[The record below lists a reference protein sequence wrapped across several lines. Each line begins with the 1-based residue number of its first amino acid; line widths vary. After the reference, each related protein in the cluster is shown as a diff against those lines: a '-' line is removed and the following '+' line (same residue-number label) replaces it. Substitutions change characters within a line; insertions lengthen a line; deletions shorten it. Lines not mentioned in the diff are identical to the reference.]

1 MPPFSAWILPMGSQP
16 FIYNIPDSVY
26 VNGSGS
32 YDIQVQLNS
41 GTNYIVV
48 MSDAFGLAPGGVSE
62 VQQVAGSQSA
72 ACLNTASK
80 NQTASQFFWSVSGQ
94 ENQCH
99 TGFDFIWS
107 ATTVDEPYNY
117 TVLPLD
123 RGFYPFDVALPT
135 DHDYEFSSILN
146 LTAGTRFTIVMNNK
160 NGRGTGGVGG
170 IYQVS
175 NSSSLSCI
183 TATMETTGSWPV
195 GIATN
200 TLPPATILT
209 ASSNPY
215 APLSGGAMAGI
226 VVGAVVAVAAV
237 IGITYYCSSYL
248 AVGADGDQMSVSLSA
263 RDWDRW
269 MTG

>member
-1 MPPFSAWILPMGSQP
+1 MLHS
-16 FIYNIPDSVY
+16 
-26 VNGSGS
+26 
-32 YDIQVQLNS
+32 
-41 GTNYIVV
+41 
-48 MSDAFGLAPGGVSE
+48 
-62 VQQVAGSQSA
+62 
-72 ACLNTASK
+72 
-80 NQTASQFFWSVSGQ
+80 
-94 ENQCH
+94 
-99 TGFDFIWS
+99 
-107 ATTVDEPYNY
+107 
-117 TVLPLD
+117 
-123 RGFYPFDVALPT
+123 
-135 DHDYEFSSILN
+135 
-146 LTAGTRFTIVMNNK
+146 NK

-183 TATMETTGSWPV
+183 TAAMEITGAV

-200 TLPPATILT
+200 TLSPATILT

-237 IGITYYCSSYL
+237 IGITYYCSSYF